1 MLQLPQPM
9 LSHKELT
16 RLAALKSEDGILSTY
31 IKVDPQLMYDR
42 GHPLAQF
49 KGAVKRFT
57 RRANNARR
65 LATLEREKERV
76 LRFLEGWEP
85 SGRGLVIFSCQPA
98 EIWEVLSLDVP
109 VPSFVDADT
118 TTNTAFLVRV
128 LDEYPRFV
136 VALVQ
141 RDRARIY
148 IAEQRSARERA
159 EITSGVPGRHD
170 QGGSAQAR
178 FERHI
183 EFLALEHLKKVA
195 DELEQLYYERPFNRL
210 AVGGTEEAVKELV
223 KTLPQQLSR
232 RVIGTFAVDFKHETE
247 EAMLERARQVRE
259 EDERRLEKELVERVV
274 DAAKSGGQ
282 GVLGIEEALRA
293 VREGRVHTLLVAD
306 GAMKDGTAC
315 LSCDYFA
322 AKKFE
327 RCPVCGGAA
336 EPASDIVDRAVER
349 AFLAGAHVEIV
360 LGEARR
366 WLVAQGGMAAIL
378 RY

>member
-1 MLQLPQPM
+1 M
-9 LSHKELT
+9 LSHEELT
-16 RLAALKSEDGILSTY
+16 RLAALNSEQGVLSAY

-42 GHPLAQF
+42 SHPLAQF

-57 RRANNARR
+57 RRANDARR
-65 LATLEREKERV
+65 LATLEREKEKV

-85 SGRGLVIFSCQPA
+85 GGRGLVIFSSQPD
-98 EIWEVLSLDVP
+98 EIWEVLSLGVP

-118 TTNTAFLVRV
+118 TTNTAILARL
-128 LDEYPRFV
+128 LDEFPRFV

-148 IAEQRSARERA
+148 VAEQRTVREEA
-159 EITSGVPGRHD
+159 GIASDVPGRHD
-170 QGGSAQAR
+170 QGGWAQAR
-178 FERHI
+178 FQRHI
-183 EFLALEHLKKVA
+183 EFHVLEHLRRVA
-195 DELEQLYYERPFNRL
+195 DELEQLYHYRPFNRL
-210 AVGGTEEAVKELV
+210 AVGGTEEAVNELL

-259 EDERRLEKELVERVV
+259 EDERRSERELVERVV
-274 DAAKSGGQ
+274 DAAKSGGH
-282 GVLGIEEALRA
+282 GVLGIEETVRA
-293 VREGRVHTLLVAD
+293 VRDGRVHTLLVAEGVTKE
-306 GAMKDGTAC
+306 GAAC

-322 AKKFE
+322 TKEFR

-336 EPASDIVDRAVER
+336 EPAYDIVDRAVER
-349 AFLAGAHVEIV
+349 AYLAGAHLEIV
-360 LGEARR
+360 FGEARR
-366 WLVAQGGMAAIL
+366 WLLAQGGLAAVL

>member
-1 MLQLPQPM
+1 M

-247 EAMLERARQVRE
+247 EAMLERA
-259 EDERRLEKELVERVV
+259 
-274 DAAKSGGQ
+274 
-282 GVLGIEEALRA
+282 
-293 VREGRVHTLLVAD
+293 
-306 GAMKDGTAC
+306 
-315 LSCDYFA
+315 
-322 AKKFE
+322 
-327 RCPVCGGAA
+327 
-336 EPASDIVDRAVER
+336 
-349 AFLAGAHVEIV
+349 
-360 LGEARR
+360 
-366 WLVAQGGMAAIL
+366 
-378 RY
+378 